1 MRKYYL
7 FIFILISITIIS
19 CNSTKEITSE
29 TDLSS
34 PETVDENTQ
43 IVETIEEETSIEDD
57 FEYPEN
63 DIISDEEIVEE
74 YVETDDVE
82 FIDDETDLEDEY
94 LRSIEEINSEEAVS
108 QQEFF
113 DDKAAILQIIS
124 ELSVVIDENDVNSW
138 LTYLDPESKK
148 YYSNPANL
156 RKAQRKLPNKLILL
170 KTIKDYFEN
179 VFIPARRA
187 SKVDEIRYISKT
199 EVKAVEVKEDNSIVV
214 YYYFKKINDKWFVN
228 LPTI

>member
-7 FIFILISITIIS
+7 FVFLFISLIIIS
-19 CNSTKEITSE
+19 CGTAKDLKEEAEI
-29 TDLSS
+29 SS
-34 PETVDENTQ
+34 PEIIEEIDQEPVDSDILDNDENSDDLTD
-43 IVETIEEETSIEDD
+43 IVED
-57 FEYPEN
+57 Y
-63 DIISDEEIVEE
+63 EE
-74 YVETDDVE
+74 YVDTDDVE
-82 FIDDETDLEDEY
+82 FIEEEVFPEDEY
-94 LRSIEEINSEEAVS
+94 LRSIEEITTEDSIT
-108 QQEFF
+108 QQEFS

-124 ELSVVIDENDVNSW
+124 ELSVIIEDNDVNSW

-179 VFIPARRA
+179 VFIPARKA

-214 YYYFKKINDKWFVN
+214 YYYFKKIKDKWYVN
-228 LPTI
+228 LPVV